1 MKALLCA
8 VAFVFLANCCFGQK
22 VPNIYQIRADTVR
35 IYNTCDTAEFVLEN
49 RTKDTL
55 GFLFNKGKGRTEFR
69 HLGLE
74 RIGAS
79 QLAIKGQD
87 TIDLGFSS
95 FGDTRYDLLSTNFVT
110 IPSGDSLLFAQ
121 WPNMKVVG
129 YDAYSSP
136 DMPVLSRQAIQGMG
150 NKTYYNGLVVRDGNS
165 GFDFAVNW
173 DGELNGPNGA
183 FLRTKDDTKQAWSKW
198 RELLFKD
205 YADTTYAPI
214 RGSGNYIQNTTTTQT
229 AANSTI
235 DGIATSARVI
245 TTSGTTAGG
254 LVHMSLRTSALNRW
268 GIGLNNAESTGNAG
282 SDLTIWRYADDGS
295 TILGATIAITR
306 STGLVSFAATPMA
319 SGNTMWHAG
328 NHAAGS
334 AFTPI
339 LTGANVLSA
348 FTTNAAGH
356 VTALTTRTLTATDIS
371 AAPSSGSGSYIQNQN
386 TSAQSA
392 NMWINGAVSAPV
404 FSSNQNTGIV
414 SIMGGLSGGNQ
425 GGRIDLY
432 GGTSSSIPGMI
443 LFRTGTGMGTQPER
457 MRIKDNGRML
467 FNSGGSL
474 YAYTFGDPDQGGGY
488 QLNLSP
494 STANNAVSFV
504 ATTAGGTPVRLGFT
518 GYPTTFTGGVGYSI
532 ASTSASSI
540 TLDTTQRTLLVNTA
554 GAATVTL
561 PAAISNSGREYTIKK
576 ISAAGNN
583 VTINVS
589 GGGNIDGSTSFIIQ
603 TQYAAITVQSDGSQW
618 RITGAWVAGKT
629 TL

>member
-69 HLGLE
+69 RLGLE

-87 TIDLGFSS
+87 TIDLNFYS

-121 WPNMKVVG
+121 WPLRKVVG
-129 YDAYSSP
+129 YDAYNSP
-136 DMPVLSRQAIQGMG
+136 DMPALSRQAIQGMG
-150 NKTYYNGLVVRDGNS
+150 TNTYYNGLVVRDGDS

-173 DGELNGPNGA
+173 DGELSGPNGA
-183 FLRTKDDTKQAWSKW
+183 FLRTKDDTKTAWSKW

-205 YADTTYAPI
+205 YADTTYAPRNSETLQSVMA
-214 RGSGNYIQNTTTTQT
+214 RGNTTGYNIVFGGNPASSPGLYWGYNTDAWKIFVESPQDTPAGDMIFESIDNQQEGWVFRTNTPTGT
-229 AANSTI
+229 APNPI
-235 DGIATSARVI
+235 LNIQPE
-245 TTSGTTAGG
+245 GTFTYLG
-254 LVHMSLRTSALNRW
+254 
-268 GIGLNNAESTGNAG
+268 NN
-282 SDLTIWRYADDGS
+282 
-295 TILGATIAITR
+295 IL
-306 STGLVSFAATPMA
+306 
-319 SGNTMWHAG
+319 HAG
-328 NHAAGS
+328 NHVAGS
-334 AFTPI
+334 AFTPT
-339 LTGANVLSA
+339 LTGANVLSSI
-348 FTTNAAGH
+348 TTNASGH
-356 VTALTTRTLTATDIS
+356 VTALTTRTLTSTDIG
-371 AAPSSGSGSYIQNQN
+371 AAPLTGSGNYIQNQN

-404 FSSNQNTGIV
+404 FSSNQTTGVVNIL
-414 SIMGGLSGGNQ
+414 GGLSGGNQ

-432 GGTSSSIPGMI
+432 GGTNASVPGVI
-443 LFRTGTGMGTQPER
+443 LFRTGKGTGTQPER
-457 MRIKDNGRML
+457 MRIKDNGYMF
-467 FNSGGSL
+467 FNSPGSL
-474 YAYTFGDPDQGGGY
+474 YPYTFGDPDQGGY
-488 QLNLSP
+488 QLNLFP
-494 STANNAVSFV
+494 STANKVVSLI
-504 ATTAGGTPVRLGFT
+504 ATTGTNSIGHLHFS
-518 GYPTTFTGGVGYSI
+518 GYPTTITGGVGYSI
-532 ASTSASSI
+532 VSTSAASI
-540 TLDTTQRTLLVNTA
+540 TLDTTQRTLLVNTT
-554 GAATVTL
+554 GTATVTL
-561 PAAISNSGREYTIKK
+561 PAAINNSGREYTIKK

-589 GGGNIDGSTSFIIQ
+589 GGGNIDGSTSFILQ

-618 RITGAWVAGKT
+618 RIIGSWSGGKT